1 MSCIQNGDD
10 FVKKQITVVLIAG
23 LLLLSSACSVPEIH
37 IQPGDTAEPE
47 TELPED
53 DVIFGQLVDTSNDT
67 FQYMKPTEEEMA
79 AIEVKS
85 GADFNTISMDALQ
98 GYWYCNEG
106 YGYEIF
112 VEVTGDTATI
122 RETVDGV
129 VQEVWYGTGPAT
141 ISQPGEN
148 GWKNPGL
155 DIRTEDGDS
164 IALLVLRRVEE
175 GYFTTANSGVYYK
188 IIEK

>member
-1 MSCIQNGDD
+1 M
-10 FVKKQITVVLIAG
+10 KKQITVVLIAG

-37 IQPGDTAEPE
+37 IQPGDTTEPE
-47 TELPED
+47 TELTED

-112 VEVTGDTATI
+112 VEVTGNTATI

-129 VQEVWYGTGPAT
+129 VQEIWYGTGPAT